1 MEKRLF
7 AAFILLIV
15 LASFS
20 LLYGIFLF
28 KKTFNIGEPVGET
41 GITYLDLCNIRA
53 ILSCRR
59 INQMPANWQITDNQ
73 GNTIDC
79 YELPTCKSCRD
90 CLR

>member
-1 MEKRLF
+1 MKKPLLIAVIF
-7 AAFILLIV
+7 LIV
-15 LASFS
+15 LVSIGF
-20 LLYGIFLF
+20 LYSVFLF
-28 KKTFNIGEPVGET
+28 RKTFNISEPVAET
-41 GITYLDLCNIRA
+41 GVTSLDLCNIRA

-79 YELPTCKSCRD
+79 SELSTCKSCRD